1 MTLEDE
7 RIRFYLRHRDQIEQW
22 ASLRGEAA
30 AALDEWLLS
39 LRPHIEAQAAELD
52 ASVVVRCFDDPD
64 FAWPSFRLF
73 RREWNVTDDGHQ
85 QPCVALEWGRGKT
98 NLRGVNAPCIG
109 VRAHR
114 DDRRGSELRARE
126 EFKRARTGRADST
139 ALWFAAYAYR
149 LPSRPFPEDEE
160 AYRTE
165 LVDALRG
172 AWETYAPIID
182 TLTSDH

>member
-39 LRPHIEAQAAELD
+39 LRLNIGAQAAELG
-52 ASVVVRCFDDPD
+52 ASVEVRCFDAPD
-64 FAWPSFRLF
+64 FAWPGFRLF
-73 RREWNVTDDGHQ
+73 RREWNVTDDGYQ
-85 QPCVALEWGRGKT
+85 QPCITLEWVRGKT

-114 DDRRGSELRARE
+114 DDPRGSELRARE
-126 EFKRARTGRADST
+126 EFKRARIGRADSMGP
-139 ALWFAAYAYR
+139 WCAAYAYQ

-160 AYRTE
+160 TYRTE

-182 TLTSDH
+182 TLTSDR